1 MRSTMASGG
10 RVWALAALALV
21 NGCEGP
27 SAGGDE
33 PAHTEQETVD
43 SSIPEPKTATVEKGA
58 NKTESAL
65 EMSAGTM
72 ISRVIAGTDFSGRT
86 LVVSGYALNRTDGG
100 LVNVGRSQ
108 DLSSARVLNFVS
120 VYDVPKTIPAGSKV
134 RFRVHVETSRAIKL
148 PGGETAVLIET
159 AFRAMLK

>member
-1 MRSTMASGG
+1 VKAQ
-10 RVWALAALALV
+10 ALAEMNRHKV
-21 NGCEGP
+21 ER
-27 SAGGDE
+27 
-33 PAHTEQETVD
+33 ETVD
-43 SSIPEPKTATVEKGA
+43 GSAVEPKISTAKKRPS
-58 NKTESAL
+58 KTEGAL
-65 EMSAGTM
+65 EMSAGKM

-159 AFRAMLK
+159 AFRAMVK